1 MAKTPAPTTYTHSL
15 EIYVPTQCRCG
26 KPLPEHARTEILD
39 EIKITMAGWF
49 GGNSAKK
56 VDPRVER
63 IEGSWVL
70 GDGALAKEPV
80 DVVQSFT
87 DEDTLIDQREEF
99 TAYVAQL
106 ANRLTQEQMLCRI
119 DGKSILYPSAADPKP
134 HRCAGGVTSAAMPK
148 PREAGEMERMLS
160 LQASLQRLGST
171 NDVRD
176 LFCNILHY
184 DYENGIVPT
193 TAWPDAV
200 KQCLAPGVAPQIVAD
215 QNGFKVIYL
224 QLATDSL
231 RKSSERQLVQRLIKD
246 NPGMRGLVVVSDID
260 QKHWNLVNVK
270 FDRDGKN
277 RDKILLRRM
286 RVGPGQ
292 PVRTAVERLS
302 QVDVELL
309 GEDASAADLQDK
321 HDKAFDVEAVTKQ
334 FFNDVA
340 NWYFWALK
348 NAEFPKDAPK
358 EDDGHDHVSLI
369 RLITRL
375 IFCWFLREKGLLP
388 DTLFDRRQLN
398 DILTGFAPDKVRNK
412 DSVFYRAI
420 LQNLFFAT
428 LSTETDKRKWA
439 TDEQNFMAHSLYRFK
454 ECFQKPATAL
464 NLFKSIPFLN
474 GGLFECLD
482 RDLGEGKKPRY
493 IRIDGFSRRPDSQPV
508 VPDFLFFGPEREID
522 LSKEYDDKRFKKVK
536 VRGLID
542 TLRHYNFTIEE
553 NTPIEEEV
561 ALDPELC
568 GKVFENLLAAYNPET
583 GTTARKQSGSFYTPR
598 EIVNYMVDESLI
610 ASLATKLEEEIPTAK
625 EIEPRLRHLF
635 AYNDEP
641 QQFDKK
647 EIKALIA
654 AIDTL
659 KTLDPAVGSGA
670 FPMGLLHKLVFIL
683 GKLDPGNEQWKE
695 RQIARV
701 REAIAVAE
709 KIEDDTVRTR
719 TVEDLEQQ
727 IVNVNESFDR
737 NELDYGRKLYLIE
750 NCIYGVDIQPIAVQI
765 AKMRFFISLIV
776 DQKIDDG
783 LPNRGVRPLP
793 NLETKFVSANTLIGI
808 ERPEQQMLRNC
819 DIDVKEAELRQV
831 RERFFLARTPKQKS
845 KYRDEDTRLR
855 SEIAA
860 LLKGDGW
867 DSTVARK
874 LAAWDPYNQNASAGF
889 FDAEWMYGIIDGFD
903 VVIGNPPWGAEL
915 SKEMKALLKECYP
928 EVDSSTPNS
937 FAYFVGA
944 ALKLANSQVAYV
956 LPDAILVKDYSKTRR
971 LIRDVVSRVDWYLN
985 TGIPEEFRPFV
996 YVEHDVCVLIL
1007 DKCRASESCL
1017 ITKHVYDANQ
1027 GITHEERRMRKD
1039 MFILTQHDYCF
1050 NLLITSK
1057 THQIMTRLEQG
1068 APLGDF
1074 MQSHEGIHTGNCR
1087 DVLFHNK
1094 KINQYCKPLF
1104 YGGRAGDSI
1113 ANYSSSTSGW
1123 HVDYRD
1129 TVIDKQKGYYA
1140 SLRDER
1146 IFKLPKIY
1154 VTRTGNP
1161 IKAFF
1166 DVDTYASNNF
1176 FSLQFK
1182 DYNKNTEDNLKAV
1195 LPLILSS
1202 VANYYIRTFAAPR
1215 IGNTYIETKIIHL
1228 DRIPVPDVLFHNSD
1242 LFAKLTSLM
1251 IACIRFGD
1259 VTCVKFLN
1267 ELIDACVM
1275 ECYFAE
1281 YMAERR
1287 LVFLEK
1293 VAPVVASFD
1302 AGASQAKQR
1311 EFIARLHATLNVP
1324 SHPIRKQLLRLPTD
1338 SPDLLA
1344 VIKQEG
1350 KV

>member
-70 GDGALAKEPV
+70 GDGTLAKEPV

-87 DEDTLIDQREEF
+87 DDDTLIDQREEF

-134 HRCAGGVTSAAMPK
+134 HRCAGGVTSATTPK
-148 PREAGEMERMLS
+148 PREAGGVELMLS

-193 TAWPDAV
+193 TAWPDSV
-200 KQCLAPGVAPQIVAD
+200 KQCLAPGVAPQIIAD
-215 QNGFKVIYL
+215 QNGFKIIYL
-224 QLATDSL
+224 QLADGSL

-270 FDRDGKN
+270 FDRGGKKLDN
-277 RDKILLRRM
+277 VLLRRM

-292 PVRTAVERLS
+292 SVRTAVERLS
-302 QVDVELL
+302 QVDIESV
-309 GEDASAADLQDK
+309 GEKTTAAELQDL

-348 NAEFPKDAPK
+348 HVEFPKDAPK

-398 DILTGFAPDKVRNK
+398 DILTGFAPDKARNK
-412 DSVFYRAI
+412 DSVYYRAI

-428 LSTETDKRKWA
+428 LSTETDKRKWV

-454 ECFQKPATAL
+454 DCFQKPATAL

-493 IRIDGFSRRPDSQPV
+493 IRIDGFSRRSDSQPV

-522 LSKEYDDKRFKKVK
+522 LSAEYDDRRFRNVR

-647 EIKALIA
+647 EIKALIT

-683 GKLDPGNEQWKE
+683 GKLDPRNEQWKE
-695 RQIARV
+695 RQISRV

-709 KIEDDTVRTR
+709 KIEDDTIRSR
-719 TVEDLEQQ
+719 TVEELEQQ
-727 IVNVNESFDR
+727 VANVNESFDR

-776 DQKIDDG
+776 DQNIDDS

-793 NLETKFVSANTLIGI
+793 NLETKFVAANSIIGI
-808 ERPEQQMLRNC
+808 GRPGQQLLRNLE
-819 DIDVKEAELRQV
+819 IDSKESELRRV
-831 RERFFLARTPKQKS
+831 RERHFLARTPKQKA
-845 KYRDEDTRLR
+845 KCRDEDVKLR
-855 SEIAA
+855 TAIAE
-860 LLKGDGW
+860 LLEADGW
-867 DSTVARK
+867 DTAVSRR
-874 LAAWDPYNQNASAGF
+874 LSSWNPYDQNASADFFDSEWMFGVTQGFNVVIANPPYGVKFKAEEKKYFKSTYKTIVGKYDSYGF
-889 FDAEWMYGIIDGFD
+889 FFE
-903 VVIGNPPWGAEL
+903 
-915 SKEMKALLKECYP
+915 K
-928 EVDSSTPNS
+928 S
-937 FAYFVGA
+937 F
-944 ALKLANSQVAYV
+944 
-956 LPDAILVKDYSKTRR
+956 
-971 LIRDVVSRVDWYLN
+971 
-985 TGIPEEFRPFV
+985 
-996 YVEHDVCVLIL
+996 
-1007 DKCRASESCL
+1007 
-1017 ITKHVYDANQ
+1017 
-1027 GITHEERRMRKD
+1027 
-1039 MFILTQHDYCF
+1039 
-1050 NLLITSK
+1050 
-1057 THQIMTRLEQG
+1057 
-1068 APLGDF
+1068 
-1074 MQSHEGIHTGNCR
+1074 
-1087 DVLFHNK
+1087 
-1094 KINQYCKPLF
+1094 
-1104 YGGRAGDSI
+1104 
-1113 ANYSSSTSGW
+1113 
-1123 HVDYRD
+1123 
-1129 TVIDKQKGYYA
+1129 
-1140 SLRDER
+1140 
-1146 IFKLPKIY
+1146 
-1154 VTRTGNP
+1154 
-1161 IKAFF
+1161 
-1166 DVDTYASNNF
+1166 
-1176 FSLQFK
+1176 
-1182 DYNKNTEDNLKAV
+1182 
-1195 LPLILSS
+1195 
-1202 VANYYIRTFAAPR
+1202 
-1215 IGNTYIETKIIHL
+1215 
-1228 DRIPVPDVLFHNSD
+1228 
-1242 LFAKLTSLM
+1242 
-1251 IACIRFGD
+1251 
-1259 VTCVKFLN
+1259 
-1267 ELIDACVM
+1267 
-1275 ECYFAE
+1275 
-1281 YMAERR
+1281 
-1287 LVFLEK
+1287 
-1293 VAPVVASFD
+1293 
-1302 AGASQAKQR
+1302 
-1311 EFIARLHATLNVP
+1311 
-1324 SHPIRKQLLRLPTD
+1324 
-1338 SPDLLA
+1338 DLLA
-1344 VIKQEG
+1344 VNGELIFITPHTWLMIKEASSLRVHFLKQGIFRLILILDQPVFESAIVDAVVSQIRRSNPHESDEYSVTHIGANISSPDRSYRLNQLKRLDIEGSPLLAPATGPSAVLIDKIINNSTPLSQRALMCVGVQAYDKYAGQSEEVIKKRIFHSNKKKDKTFRPEIGGKNIIRFFVTPNGDEWISYGDWLAHPRNPWFFQGERIVIREITGAHPRRIVCSLVDDNSIPYKSVLVVKIEDDQLSQNWSHAALTAILNSSLISWILPLICNKQEK
-1350 KV
+1350 KVFPRVSLLDLKKMPIAKSHNSSMVKEFATLTKAQAAHCAKHGEASLTLDKQIDALVYKLYDLSPEEIKLVEESSAR